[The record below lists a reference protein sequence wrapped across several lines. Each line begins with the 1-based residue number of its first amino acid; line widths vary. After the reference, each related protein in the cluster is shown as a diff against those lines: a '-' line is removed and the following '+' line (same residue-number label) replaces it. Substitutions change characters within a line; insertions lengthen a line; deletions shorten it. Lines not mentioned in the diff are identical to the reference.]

1 MKDFVN
7 WKIGGEAGYGIL
19 SVGIMFGKFCTR
31 NGLYAFYSSEFPS
44 LIRGGH
50 NTVQLN
56 VKKTPS
62 LSQQFEVNMLIA
74 LNEETVKLHLHE
86 LSPDAAIIFDSKDF
100 DIKKFKTKKTQL
112 LIDIP
117 LTEIAEKHGKKIM
130 RNTVA
135 LGVSVSLLGLDFSHL
150 EQLIK
155 EAFAGKK
162 DALIPINIAAAKE
175 GFNFIKNRNL
185 KFNYKLI
192 KQKNKD
198 HIFIN
203 ANDAFSLGAVKSGLK
218 FVGEYPMTPSSSIL
232 SFMAT
237 HELTFD
243 IVVKQTEDEISAIN
257 MITGAAYTGV
267 RALTATSGGG
277 FSLMVE
283 GLGLA

>member
-117 LTEIAEKHGKKIM
+117 LTEIAEKHGKKMDI
-130 RNTVA
+130 RSQCPKLTVRTCICA
-135 LGVSVSLLGLDFSHL
+135 
-150 EQLIK
+150 
-155 EAFAGKK
+155 
-162 DALIPINIAAAKE
+162 
-175 GFNFIKNRNL
+175 
-185 KFNYKLI
+185 
-192 KQKNKD
+192 
-198 HIFIN
+198 
-203 ANDAFSLGAVKSGLK
+203 
-218 FVGEYPMTPSSSIL
+218 
-232 SFMAT
+232 
-237 HELTFD
+237 
-243 IVVKQTEDEISAIN
+243 
-257 MITGAAYTGV
+257 
-267 RALTATSGGG
+267 
-277 FSLMVE
+277 
-283 GLGLA
+283 